1 MIVRLGVVVAASIAA
16 LTVKQLKVNN
26 SKSGTC
32 AYSPFFF
39 IIFSQILI
47 NSLLNVQKD
56 LILLH
61 VDDCSVPINNA
72 DPLC

>member
-39 IIFSQILI
+39 YYFFTDFDQFTSQRAKRSHLA
-47 NSLLNVQKD
+47 S
-56 LILLH
+56 
-61 VDDCSVPINNA
+61 C
-72 DPLC
+72 